1 MSENAAIHHVAD
13 VVHAIHA
20 TGALG
25 VFRPPYSPEF
35 MPCEG
40 IFSQVKSWIREN
52 DAALRA
58 CDEPEQMVFQGFF
71 NVPRTDVQN
80 FIYHAGY
87 TSQITGLR

>member
-13 VVHAIHA
+13 VVHAIHT
-20 TGALG
+20 TGALR

-52 DAALRA
+52 DTALRA
-58 CDEPEQMVFQGFF
+58 CDEQEGFF

-87 TSQITGLR
+87 TSQITGL